1 MTTDLRSDDRTAA
14 APNPLTTRLLVVLA
28 LLAAVAPFATDLY
41 LSAFPRMADDLQ
53 TDATSIQLTLTAF
66 LLGIAVGQ
74 LIFGPLSDRFGRR
87 GPLIIG
93 AAVFVLS
100 SLAAAFAPTI
110 ATLIV
115 ARLVQGLSGAA
126 GMVLGRAVIADIAR
140 GQAATK
146 AFALMMVV
154 SGVAPVLAPLLG
166 GLMVEGLGWRGVLGA
181 LVVLAV
187 VMLLAVLLAVPETL
201 PRTARGGDE
210 SRGWRALASR
220 RYLGVTAAFVLAF
233 SVMMAY
239 ISASPFVYQRLTGL
253 DEVQYGLLFGLN
265 ALGLMVSSALA
276 PKLTSRLGDAA
287 VLRTGLVGV
296 LLSCLVLLALVLAGA
311 PAAWLPVPIFAAIT
325 SLGLVLGTSTA
336 IALGAVTGAAGT
348 ASAVLGA
355 AQFLLAAVVTPLV
368 GLAGETSA
376 VPMAAVMTTAAVL
389 ALVAFAASGAGRT
402 PHD

>member
-14 APNPLTTRLLVVLA
+14 AANPLTTRLLVVLA

-66 LLGIAVGQ
+66 LLGIAFGQ

-126 GMVLGRAVIADIAR
+126 GMVLGRAVIADVAR
-140 GQAATK
+140 GQAAAK

-187 VMLLAVLLAVPETL
+187 VMLLSVLLAVPETL
-201 PRTARGGDE
+201 PRSARGGDE

-220 RYLGVTAAFVLAF
+220 RYLGVTGAFVLAF

-239 ISASPFVYQRLTGL
+239 ISASPFVYQRLIGL
-253 DEVQYGLLFGLN
+253 GEVQYGLLFGLN

-276 PKLTSRLGDAA
+276 PKLTARLGDAA
-287 VLRTGLVGV
+287 VLRTGLLGV
-296 LLSCLVLLALVLAGA
+296 LLSCLVLLALVLTGA

-355 AQFLLAAVVTPLV
+355 AQFLLAAAVTPLV

-376 VPMAAVMTTAAVL
+376 LPMAVVMSTAAVL
-389 ALVAFAASGAGRT
+389 ALVAFAASGAGRR
-402 PHD
+402 PRV